1 MKLAFS
7 NLAWEPK
14 HDADVATVLK
24 AGGVS
29 GVEIAP
35 SKIWKEPTAVS
46 AADATAYR
54 RAWEKRGLPIVA
66 LQSLLFG
73 KPDLRLFGDEARRDA
88 LAEYLEKMF
97 VLAERLGA
105 KVLVFGSPRNRL
117 KGNLS
122 PERALEI
129 AIPFF
134 QRVGQAAAQ
143 HGVILGLEANARKY
157 ACDFIVTTD
166 EAADLVDRVATPGFG
181 LHGDWGCMELEGEN
195 VLQAVE
201 THRTAFR
208 HFHLSTEALQPI
220 INRKRDQ
227 VEAIVDIFNRLDLPP
242 YASVEMLNP
251 EGRTEVIAAV
261 LKEIGPAFGEK

>member
-14 HDADVATVLK
+14 QDAEVAAVLK

-29 GVEIAP
+29 AIEIAP
-35 SKIWKEPTAVS
+35 SKIWKEPTLVS
-46 AADATAYR
+46 TSDIAAYR
-54 RAWEKRGLPIVA
+54 RGWEKRGLPIVA

-73 KPDLRLFGDEARRDA
+73 KPDLSLFGDESRRNA
-88 LAEYLEKMF
+88 LADHLEKMCG
-97 VLAERLGA
+97 LAKELGA

-117 KGNLS
+117 KGNLTS
-122 PERALEI
+122 ERALEI
-129 AIPFF
+129 AVPFF
-134 QRVGQAAAQ
+134 QRVGRAAAR

-166 EAADLVDRVATPGFG
+166 EAADLVARVDSAGFG

-195 VLQAVE
+195 VLQSVE
-201 THRTAFR
+201 THRARFC
-208 HFHLSTEALQPI
+208 HFHLSTEALKPI
-220 INRKRDQ
+220 VNRKRDQ
-227 VEAIVDIFNRLDLPP
+227 VQAIVDVFNPVEQPP

-251 EGRTEVIAAV
+251 DGKIAVIETV
-261 LKEIGPAFGEK
+261 LREIGPVFGEK